1 MQAMKDKTSIL
12 IIAIVLVALI
22 IFVYKYSVPEP
33 GDRIGPPV
41 KDTTSVV
48 LDSTSHSVTIEK

>member
-1 MQAMKDKTSIL
+1 MKSKTSII
-12 IIAIVLVALI
+12 IIAAVLVILI

-41 KDTTSVV
+41 QDTTSVV
-48 LDSTSHSVTIEK
+48 LDSASHSAAIAK